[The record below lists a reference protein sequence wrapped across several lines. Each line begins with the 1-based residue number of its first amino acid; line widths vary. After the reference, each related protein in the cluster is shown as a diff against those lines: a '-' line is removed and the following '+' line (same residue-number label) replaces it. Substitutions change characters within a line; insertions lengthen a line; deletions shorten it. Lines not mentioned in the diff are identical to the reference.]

1 VSTIEQSRTE
11 PSITPPLLSREF
23 LLLLASVSLFGFSWS
38 FYLIL
43 PKFFATE
50 LGMDAAAIGRAVAVE
65 GLTAVAATPL
75 IGWLVDRFGR
85 RPWLIVGNFMLA
97 LTGLLY
103 VFVDHEGPLLYV
115 AQMCWGMGM
124 VMGFNAAGT
133 MTADIAPSDR
143 MAQALGLFGAA
154 NLGMNA
160 VSPTIGELLA
170 DAAGWQYVFVASAMA
185 GAIATLLSTRLKEP
199 LRHHAHEHERR
210 RPIFGGSLLRVYG
223 ATFVMTAAFTA
234 LFTLH
239 QPFALQLGVTEVR
252 SFFIGFAIVA
262 LTVRLGGGRL
272 IDRFGVLRASVI
284 AFCLYAAVPPML
296 GVLGP
301 DHLFAIG
308 AMMGLGHG
316 IAYPAL
322 TALGIQRSDAPSR
335 GMVVSIIHGAFNGGH
350 AFFAYALG
358 LVAAAW
364 TYDLAFWIAGLLT
377 LGGALLLGLG
387 RTSKPV

>member
-1 VSTIEQSRTE
+1 MPTE
-11 PSITPPLLSREF
+11 PKPLAPEQDSRLLSREF
-23 LLLLASVSLFGFSWS
+23 LRLLAAVSLFGFSWS

-50 LGMDAAAIGRAVAVE
+50 LGMDAAGIGRAVAIE

-75 IGWLVDRFGR
+75 VGWLVDRYGR
-85 RPWLIVGNFMLA
+85 RRWLTLGNFMLA
-97 LTGLLY
+97 ITGAIY
-103 VFVDHEGPLLYV
+103 VFVDHEGPLLYL
-115 AQMCWGMGM
+115 AQMCWGLGM

-133 MTADIAPSDR
+133 MTADIAPSGR

-160 VSPTIGELLA
+160 VSPTIGEVLA
-170 DAAGWQYVFVASAMA
+170 DSVGWQRVFMVSA
-185 GAIATLLSTRLKEP
+185 GAGLVAALLSTQLKESP
-199 LRHHAHEHERR
+199 RHQPQEHQVR
-210 RPIFGGSLLRVYG
+210 RPIFGGSLMRVYG

-239 QPFALQLGVTEVR
+239 QPFALELGVTEVR

-272 IDRFGVLRASVI
+272 IDRFGVLRSSVI
-284 AFCLYAAVPPML
+284 AFCLYSAVPPML
-296 GVLGP
+296 GILGP

-308 AMMGLGHG
+308 AMMGFGHG
-316 IAYPAL
+316 IAYPAV
-322 TALGIQRSDAPSR
+322 TALGIERADGSSR

-350 AFFAYALG
+350 AFFAYGLG

-364 TYDLAFWIAGLLT
+364 SYGTAFWLAGAVT
-377 LGGALLLGLG
+377 LSGAFILSF
-387 RTSKPV
+387 RRRAKVV

>member
-1 VSTIEQSRTE
+1 MPTESESRTPSEE
-11 PSITPPLLSREF
+11 PRLLSREF
-23 LLLLASVSLFGFSWS
+23 LLLLASVSFFGFSWS

-50 LGMDAAAIGRAVAVE
+50 LGMDAAGIGRAVAVE
-65 GLTAVAATPL
+65 GLAAVAATP
-75 IGWLVDRFGR
+75 IVGWLVDRYGR
-85 RPWLIVGNFMLA
+85 RRWLTFGNLMLA
-97 LTGLLY
+97 VTGMIYL
-103 VFVDHEGPLLYV
+103 FVDHDGPLLYL
-115 AQMCWGMGM
+115 AQTCWGVGM

-133 MTADIAPSDR
+133 MTADIAPTGR

-160 VSPTIGELLA
+160 VSPTIGEILADTAGWKYVFAASATAGLLA
-170 DAAGWQYVFVASAMA
+170 A
-185 GAIATLLSTRLKEP
+185 LLSTRLKDP
-199 LRHHAHEHERR
+199 PRHQPQEHEAP
-210 RPIFGGSLLRVYG
+210 RPIFGGPLLRVYG

-239 QPFALQLGVTEVR
+239 QPFALELGVTEVR

-272 IDRFGVLRASVI
+272 IDRFGVLRSSVV
-284 AFCLYAAVPPML
+284 AFCLYSAVPPLL
-296 GVLGP
+296 GILGP
-301 DHLFAIG
+301 EHLFAIG

-316 IAYPAL
+316 IAYPAV
-322 TALGIQRSDAPSR
+322 TALGIERADASSR

-358 LVAAAW
+358 LVAATW
-364 TYDLAFWIAGLLT
+364 SYDVAFWMAGAVT
-377 LGGALLLGLG
+377 LSGALLLSLFRGGKVL
-387 RTSKPV
+387 

>member
-1 VSTIEQSRTE
+1 MA
-11 PSITPPLLSREF
+11 TPEAPEMPNPNRRLLSREF
-23 LLLLASVSLFGFSWS
+23 LLLLASVSCFGFSWS

-50 LGMDAAAIGRAVAVE
+50 LGMDAAAIGRAVAIQ
-65 GLTAVAATPL
+65 GLTAVVVTPL

-85 RPWLIVGNFMLA
+85 QPWLVFGNLMLG
-97 LTGLLY
+97 LTGVLY
-103 VFVDHEGPLLYV
+103 LFVDHEGPLLYL
-115 AQMCWGMGM
+115 AQMSWGVGM

-160 VSPTIGELLA
+160 VSPALGEILA
-170 DAAGWQYVFVASAMA
+170 DATGWRSVFVASATA
-185 GAIATLLSTRLKEP
+185 GLLAAILSTRLKEP
-199 LRHHAHEHERR
+199 PRHPPHEREPA
-210 RPIFGGSLLRVYG
+210 RPIFAWPLLRVYG

-239 QPFALQLGVTEVR
+239 QPYALEFGVTELR
-252 SFFIGFAIVA
+252 SFFIGFALVA

-272 IDRFGVLRASVI
+272 IDRFGVLRSSIV
-284 AFCLYAAVPPML
+284 AFCLYSAVPPML
-296 GVLGP
+296 GMLGP
-301 DHLFAIG
+301 QHLFAIG

-316 IAYPAL
+316 IAYPAV
-322 TALGIQRSDAPSR
+322 TALAIERANASSR

-358 LVAAAW
+358 LIAASW
-364 TYDLAFWIAGLLT
+364 SYSVAFWTAGAVT
-377 LGGALLLGLG
+377 LSGALLLGLKK
-387 RTSKPV
+387 RTKAP

>member
-1 VSTIEQSRTE
+1 MRAQPE
-11 PSITPPLLSREF
+11 PQTRDQNPQLLSREF
-23 LLLLASVSLFGFSWS
+23 LLLLASASFFGFSWS

-43 PKFFATE
+43 PKFFASE
-50 LGMDAAAIGRAVAVE
+50 LGMDAAAIGRAVAVQ
-65 GLTAVAATPL
+65 GLTAVAVTPL
-75 IGWLVDRFGR
+75 VGWLVDRYGR
-85 RPWLIVGNFMLA
+85 RPWLVFGNCMLA
-97 LTGLLY
+97 LTGAIFL
-103 VFVDHEGPLLYV
+103 FVDRDGPLLYL
-115 AQMCWGMGM
+115 AQMCWGAGM

-160 VSPTIGELLA
+160 VSPTIGEILA
-170 DAAGWQYVFVASAMA
+170 DAAGWKYVFVASATA
-185 GAIATLLSTRLKEP
+185 GLLAAVAGTRLTEP
-199 LRHHAHEHERR
+199 PRHQPHEHEAR
-210 RPIFGGSLLRVYG
+210 RPILGESLLRVYG

-239 QPFALQLGVTEVR
+239 QPFALELGVTEVR
-252 SFFIGFAIVA
+252 NFFIGFAIVA

-272 IDRFGVLRASVI
+272 IDRFGVLRSSIV
-284 AFCLYAAVPPML
+284 AFCLYSIVPPML
-296 GVLGP
+296 GILGP

-316 IAYPAL
+316 IAYPAV
-322 TALGIQRSDAPSR
+322 TALAIARADASSR
-335 GMVVSIIHGAFNGGH
+335 GMVVSIIHGSFNGGH

-364 TYDLAFWIAGLLT
+364 NYDMAFWTAGVVT
-377 LGGALLLGLG
+377 LSGAFLLGLF
-387 RTSKPV
+387 RRASVL

>member
-1 VSTIEQSRTE
+1 MPTE
-11 PSITPPLLSREF
+11 PKPLAPDQDSRLLSREF
-23 LLLLASVSLFGFSWS
+23 LRLLAAVSLFGFSWS

-50 LGMDAAAIGRAVAVE
+50 LGMDAAGIGRAVAIE

-75 IGWLVDRFGR
+75 VGWLVDRYGR
-85 RPWLIVGNFMLA
+85 RRWLTLGNFMLA
-97 LTGLLY
+97 ITGAIY
-103 VFVDHEGPLLYV
+103 VFVDHEGPLLYL
-115 AQMCWGMGM
+115 AQMCWGLGM

-133 MTADIAPSDR
+133 MTADIAPSGR

-160 VSPTIGELLA
+160 VSPTIGEVLA
-170 DAAGWQYVFVASAMA
+170 DSVGWQRVFMLSA
-185 GAIATLLSTRLKEP
+185 GAGLVAALLSTQLKESP
-199 LRHHAHEHERR
+199 RHQPQEHQVR
-210 RPIFGGSLLRVYG
+210 RPIFGGSLMRVYG

-239 QPFALQLGVTEVR
+239 QPFALELGVTEVR

-272 IDRFGVLRASVI
+272 IDRFGVLRSSVI
-284 AFCLYAAVPPML
+284 AFCLYSAVPPML
-296 GVLGP
+296 GILGP

-308 AMMGLGHG
+308 AMMGFGHG
-316 IAYPAL
+316 IAYPAV
-322 TALGIQRSDAPSR
+322 TALGIERADGSSR

-350 AFFAYALG
+350 AFFAYGLG

-364 TYDLAFWIAGLLT
+364 SYGTAFWLAGAVT
-377 LGGALLLGLG
+377 LSGAFILSF
-387 RTSKPV
+387 RRRAKVV

>member
-1 VSTIEQSRTE
+1 MPTHLE
-11 PSITPPLLSREF
+11 PRSPDENQRLLSRGF
-23 LLLLASVSLFGFSWS
+23 LLLLASVSFFGFSWS

-50 LGMDAAAIGRAVAVE
+50 LGMDAAGIGRAVAIE
-65 GLTAVAATPL
+65 GLTAVAITPL
-75 IGWLVDRFGR
+75 VGWLVDRYGR
-85 RPWLIVGNFMLA
+85 LPWLTLGNFMLA
-97 LTGLLY
+97 LTGVIY
-103 VFVDHEGPLLYV
+103 FFVDHEGPLLYL

-133 MTADIAPSDR
+133 MTADIAPRGR

-160 VSPTIGELLA
+160 VSPTIGEILS
-170 DAAGWQYVFVASAMA
+170 DSVGWKYVFVASATA
-185 GAIATLLSTRLKEP
+185 GLLATLLSTFLKEP
-199 LRHHAHEHERR
+199 PRHRPQEHEAR
-210 RPIFGGSLLRVYG
+210 RPILGWSLLRVYG
-223 ATFVMTAAFTA
+223 ATFAMTAAFTA

-239 QPFALQLGVTEVR
+239 QPFALELGVTELR

-272 IDRFGVLRASVI
+272 IDRFGVLRSSVV
-284 AFCLYAAVPPML
+284 AFCLYSTVPPML

-301 DHLFAIG
+301 EHLFAVG

-316 IAYPAL
+316 IAYPAV
-322 TALGIQRSDAPSR
+322 TALAIERADSSSR

-358 LVAAAW
+358 LLAAAW
-364 TYDLAFWIAGLLT
+364 SYDAAFWTAGAVT
-377 LGGALLLGLG
+377 LSGAFLLGLT
-387 RTSKPV
+387 RRAKVH

>member
-1 VSTIEQSRTE
+1 MPGSPKSRT
-11 PSITPPLLSREF
+11 PDGAPPLLSREF
-23 LLLLASVSLFGFSWS
+23 LLLLAAVSFFGLSWS

-50 LGMDAAAIGRAVAVE
+50 LGMDAAGIGRAVAIE
-65 GLTAVAATPL
+65 GLSAVLITPL
-75 IGWLVDRFGR
+75 VGWLVDRYGR
-85 RPWLIVGNFMLA
+85 RRWLMFGNLMLA
-97 LTGLLY
+97 LTGVLY
-103 VFVDHEGPLLYV
+103 VFVDHEGPLLYL
-115 AQMCWGMGM
+115 AQMCWGIGM

-133 MTADIAPSDR
+133 MTADIAPGDR

-170 DAAGWQYVFVASAMA
+170 DSLGWRYVFMASASA
-185 GAIATLLSTRLKEP
+185 GVLAMLLSTRIKEP
-199 LRHHAHEHERR
+199 PRYEPREHETK
-210 RPIFGGSLLRVYG
+210 RPILGASLLRVYG
-223 ATFVMTAAFTA
+223 ATFVMTASFTA

-239 QPFALQLGVTEVR
+239 QPFALELGVSAVR
-252 SFFIGFAIVA
+252 TFFVGFAIVA
-262 LTVRLGGGRL
+262 LSVRLGGGRL
-272 IDRFGVLRASVI
+272 IDRFGVLRSSVV

-316 IAYPAL
+316 IAYPAV
-322 TALGIQRSDAPSR
+322 TALGIERADSSSR

-364 TYDLAFWIAGLLT
+364 NYEVAFCLAGAVT
-377 LGGALLLGLG
+377 LSGAFVLGLT
-387 RTSKPV
+387 RRVRIV